1 MHAEKEV
8 EEAKNSRNKLD
19 FAFMELRVEELE
31 TTLEDERREGE
42 RAQEELCKLRLLAG
56 KKEIVR
62 LLAKDSSTAEAMELH
77 MRRVES
83 VSQKRTRL
91 NSV

>member
-8 EEAKNSRNKLD
+8 EEEKNLQNKLD
-19 FAFMELRVEELE
+19 FSFMELWVEELE
-31 TTLEDERREGE
+31 TTLEDKRREGE
-42 RAQEELCKLRLLAG
+42 RAYEELCKLKLLAG

-62 LLAKDSSTAEAMELH
+62 LLAKDSSTVEAIKLH

-83 VSQKRTRL
+83 VRQKRTRL
-91 NSV
+91 NLV